1 MSALATESSPFRVA
15 IIGSGPSGFY
25 AAEALLR
32 RPHVHVDMLDRL
44 PTPFG
49 LVRGGV
55 APDHPKIKQ
64 VCLVYDRIAR
74 TSGFT
79 FLGNV
84 TVGKHVSIAQ
94 LRAAYHAVVIA
105 CGASGDRQLGI
116 AGEDLPGSH
125 TATEFVGWYNGHPDY
140 QDRSFDFS
148 HEAAVVIGQGNVAAD
163 VARILATPV
172 DCLRTT
178 DICEAAIDSLAR
190 SRIRDI
196 HIVGRRGPAQAKFT
210 FVELRELGKVRDCV
224 ALCEAGDLHL
234 NPTSAEELADIHAD
248 ESRKNVE
255 TFRAFAASAK
265 LPISA
270 GRRLHFRFLET
281 PTRINGDSRV
291 VSITLAKNALVGDR
305 FKQAAVPGPLSA
317 EIPCGLVF
325 RSVGSKGVAM
335 PGVGFDEKSGTIPNI
350 RGRCVERGTPVP
362 GLYVT
367 GWIKRGPTG
376 LIGTNRADSVETV
389 ASVIEDMPCLDQGPR
404 PGALAL
410 RAALCADGTR
420 VVSYKDWEAIDSC
433 ERRRGEPRGKPR
445 EKLTRIIDMIA
456 AVDQPA
462 YE

>member
-1 MSALATESSPFRVA
+1 
-15 IIGSGPSGFY
+15 
-25 AAEALLR
+25 
-32 RPHVHVDMLDRL
+32 
-44 PTPFG
+44 
-49 LVRGGV
+49 
-55 APDHPKIKQ
+55 
-64 VCLVYDRIAR
+64 
-74 TSGFT
+74 
-79 FLGNV
+79 
-84 TVGKHVSIAQ
+84 
-94 LRAAYHAVVIA
+94 
-105 CGASGDRQLGI
+105 
-116 AGEDLPGSH
+116 
-125 TATEFVGWYNGHPDY
+125 
-140 QDRSFDFS
+140 
-148 HEAAVVIGQGNVAAD
+148 
-163 VARILATPV
+163 
-172 DCLRTT
+172 
-178 DICEAAIDSLAR
+178 
-190 SRIRDI
+190 
-196 HIVGRRGPAQAKFT
+196 
-210 FVELRELGKVRDCV
+210 V